1 MTGQDS
7 NTTGQAPTHRER
19 FAEAC
24 AVHML
29 ERHGS
34 VAAHIAYGVMVTNN
48 GQKHQVDGPFLTY
61 VEAAISAEILRK
73 SCRNA
78 RATTGVLYQDHP
90 AITPQLIKDCQANR
104 ARLSLE
110 LNLA

>member
-1 MTGQDS
+1 
-7 NTTGQAPTHRER
+7 
-19 FAEAC
+19 
-24 AVHML
+24 ML

-78 RATTGVLYQDHP
+78 RAGSAFYQDHP

>member
-1 MTGQDS
+1 MTDQDS

-24 AVHML
+24 AVQML

-34 VAAHIAYGVMVTNN
+34 AAAHIAYDVRVTNN

-78 RATTGVLYQDHP
+78 RASSACYQDHP

-104 ARLSLE
+104 ARLALE